1 MAVLCDNITEF
12 PTALDTSP
20 IQYDIFL
27 KEQLVGLYFYITR
40 TKSHQNLDI
49 VRTSLGTVL
58 DVFKKNLSTNP
69 GLMPYFKLFYRMVG
83 QTRDMFYGKGEHEL
97 TYMMLWE
104 WYKRYPVLAIYAVH
118 RLVLDGFGSW
128 RDIKYLCH
136 YLKEQ
141 GNKSQSFVDSC
152 VKLMNQQLRT
162 DLETWKFSVNARSR
176 KFISNVAKWIPREH
190 KKFDWLYELLVID
203 WAKTACPWILST
215 TSCSYDSY
223 LAAKLKCKRL
233 YRKQVSLLNK
243 ALDTTQIKL
252 CSNNRDNIIPA
263 NVSSYTL
270 MKQPKLLFSD
280 DLCSQNFKIYL
291 DKKFEDFAQLRS
303 LRVNA
308 QSASPCTDGSTA
320 LPSGG
325 GILNGVQR
333 CNSGLRT
340 SGNPCLRYKHL
351 PLSYFVK
358 QAMGVSL
365 EDTYRMD
372 LLNHRWNILSKSIS
386 NKKLENLLPILD
398 MGYSIQMNDAEAFY
412 TAIGLA
418 ILVAE
423 RTTFGKRILV
433 IDNKPCWVNLEDC
446 ATFVSMVK
454 TLDAET
460 SSKRSTYVD
469 FNKGMDMVILGLTTY
484 NLCDPNRTQQLYK
497 DVENLRVIL
506 FSNFDDL
513 HICNR
518 LIKRFTTEFASSSPQ
533 FIFWNLGKNNI
544 ENTELPFDY
553 DSASLFLS
561 GFSPSLISSINRS
574 RCSYDTPYSMVS
586 NILNNERYACFENYI
601 DSMIGVGNS
610 ASQ

>member
-1 MAVLCDNITEF
+1 MAVFFDNITEF
-12 PTALDTSP
+12 PTALDASP
-20 IQYDIFL
+20 IQYDTFL
-27 KEQLVGLYFYITR
+27 KEQLVGLYFHITR
-40 TKSHQNLDI
+40 TKSNQKLDI

-58 DVFKKNLSTNP
+58 DVFKKNLSINP
-69 GLMPYFKLFYRMVG
+69 GLMPYFKLFYRMIG
-83 QTRDMFYGKGEHEL
+83 QTRDMFYGKSEHDL

-118 RLVLDGFGSW
+118 RLVLDGLGSW

-141 GNKSQSFVDSC
+141 GPKSQSFVDSC
-152 VKLMNQQLRT
+152 VRLMNQQLRT

-176 KFISNVAKWIPREH
+176 NCISNVAKWIPREH

-203 WAKTACPWILST
+203 WAKTTCPWILST

-252 CSNNRDNIIPA
+252 CSNQRDNIIPA
-263 NVSSYTL
+263 NVSAYTL

-280 DLCSQNFKIYL
+280 DICSQHFKTYL
-291 DKKFEDFAQLRS
+291 DKKFEDFT

-308 QSASPCTDGSTA
+308 QRS
-320 LPSGG
+320 
-325 GILNGVQR
+325 
-333 CNSGLRT
+333 NSGLRT
-340 SGNPCLRYKHL
+340 TGNPCSVL
-351 PLSYFVK
+351 PVSYFVK
-358 QAMGVSL
+358 HAMTLSL
-365 EDTYRMD
+365 EDSYKIN
-372 LLNHRWNILSKSIS
+372 LLNYHWKILSKSIS

-446 ATFVSMVK
+446 NTFVSMVK
-454 TLDAET
+454 TLDMET
-460 SSKRSTYVD
+460 TSNRSTYVD

-484 NLCDPNRTQQLYK
+484 NLCLPNRIQQLYK
-497 DVENLRVIL
+497 DIENLRIIL

-513 HICNR
+513 NICNR
-518 LIKRFTTEFASSSPQ
+518 LIKRFTTEFANSSPQ
-533 FIFWNLGKNNI
+533 FIFWNLGAGDI
-544 ENTELPFDY
+544 ENTELPCDY
-553 DSASLFLS
+553 DSSSIFLS
-561 GFSPSLISSINRS
+561 GFSPSLLSCINRARS
-574 RCSYDTPYSMVS
+574 SYDTPYSMVS
-586 NILNNERYACFENYI
+586 NILSHERYACFEKYI
-601 DSMIGVGNS
+601 DSITEVGNS
-610 ASQ
+610 MRQ

>member
-1 MAVLCDNITEF
+1 MSVLCDNITEF

-27 KEQLVGLYFYITR
+27 KEQLVGLYFHITR
-40 TKSHQNLDI
+40 TKSHQKLDI

-58 DVFKKNLSTNP
+58 DVFKKNLYTNP

-141 GNKSQSFVDSC
+141 GNKSQGFVDSC

-176 KFISNVAKWIPREH
+176 NCISNVAKWIPREH

-252 CSNNRDNIIPA
+252 CSNKRDNIIPA

-270 MKQPKLLFSD
+270 MKQPKLLFSY
-280 DLCSQNFKIYL
+280 DLCSQNFKTYL
-291 DKKFEDFAQLRS
+291 DKKFEDFA
-303 LRVNA
+303 
-308 QSASPCTDGSTA
+308 
-320 LPSGG
+320 
-325 GILNGVQR
+325 
-333 CNSGLRT
+333 SGLRT
-340 SGNPCLRYKHL
+340 SGNPCSVL

-358 QAMGVSL
+358 QAMWVSG

-372 LLNHRWNILSKSIS
+372 LLNHHWKILSKSIS

-398 MGYSIQMNDAEAFY
+398 MGYSIQINDAESFY

-469 FNKGMDMVILGLTTY
+469 FNKGMDMIILGLTTY

-497 DVENLRVIL
+497 DIENLRVIL

-533 FIFWNLGKNNI
+533 FIFWNLGTGNI

-553 DSASLFLS
+553 DSSSLFLS
-561 GFSPSLISSINRS
+561 GFSPRLISSINRS

-610 ASQ
+610 GSQ